1 MRRHGPRGTPL
12 SLVCARLRRLT
23 ARPRGA
29 NYENMKAIVVYES
42 YWGNT
47 ASVARAI
54 AEGIGPGARALTTTE
69 AKGEALAGI
78 GLIVAGS
85 PIIAFSLPTDKMR
98 NDMAAKQDKKAP
110 SPPDLSHPSMRSW
123 LESLPKGSGRAAAF
137 ETGFKLSPG
146 GAAGTILKML
156 KGLGYEPV
164 AKKQRFLVMTSYGPM
179 RDGELDRAKA
189 WGAELAKSL

>member
-1 MRRHGPRGTPL
+1 
-12 SLVCARLRRLT
+12 
-23 ARPRGA
+23 
-29 NYENMKAIVVYES
+29 MKVIVVYES

-47 ASVARAI
+47 AAVAKAI
-54 AEGIGPGARALTTTE
+54 AEGIGPDARVMSTSD
-69 AKGEALAGI
+69 AKGDALAGV

-85 PIIAFSLPTDKMR
+85 PIIAFSLPTERAR
-98 NDMAAKQDKKAP
+98 NDMAAKPGKAP

-123 LESLPKGSGRAAAF
+123 LGSLPKGSGRAAAF

-156 KGLGYEPV
+156 KGSGYEAI
-164 AKKQRFLVMTSYGPM
+164 AKKERFLVKGSYGPI